1 MGKGEGLSSNWP
13 MFLMPVFPSLCSY
26 DFIFLD
32 FSPQRVVFSG
42 WVGDED
48 PTFDGLVQALKRY
61 LQSAWAGRIDWT
73 TIQCAPVTVIINKH
87 NDLPCSVFT
96 QSCHPPKVILLIT
109 QGSF

>member
-1 MGKGEGLSSNWP
+1 MSNGRGKLTCHRSMCLLLSPLSLSS
-13 MFLMPVFPSLCSY
+13 LGSY

-61 LQSAWAGRIDWT
+61 LQSTWAGNGMWER
-73 TIQCAPVTVIINKH
+73 
-87 NDLPCSVFT
+87 
-96 QSCHPPKVILLIT
+96 
-109 QGSF
+109 

>member
-1 MGKGEGLSSNWP
+1 MGKEEGLSSNWP

-61 LQSAWAGRIDWT
+61 LQSAWAGS
-73 TIQCAPVTVIINKH
+73 APVTAIIMICHACSCSLPNHVIHQGDITH
-87 NDLPCSVFT
+87 NPGVR
-96 QSCHPPKVILLIT
+96 
-109 QGSF
+109 